1 MTAPATPSRRSPP
14 ASSTAIGAGLRL
26 GYESLG
32 RIARALPRR
41 HAYAAARR
49 MMSMLWLAWPQ
60 GRAASLANAEALL
73 PHVNWTGDAAS
84 LAQAQ
89 WRAYGEYLVDAVRL
103 PELTPAQCFE
113 AVDGDAADWARLR
126 AAYGSRPTLF
136 AVMHMGNWDALGGA
150 YTHACGRSH
159 VVVEPLGHPSLD
171 RVVQSPRER
180 LGMTPQ
186 AGASGVRRA
195 IAALQ
200 AGGTA
205 AILFDRPPR
214 GRDAGIEVQLFGR
227 PARLSSTLDRVAAA
241 TNAWIIPLAAVRRCE
256 SEFRFRAL
264 IDLDAEIEPS
274 QASQRAASAFEPWLA
289 AHPEQWYQFS
299 RFFADQPLS

>member
-14 ASSTAIGAGLRL
+14 ANSTAVGAGLRL

-32 RIARALPRR
+32 RLARALPRHR
-41 HAYAAARR
+41 AYAAARR
-49 MMSMLWLAWPQ
+49 MMDMLWHAWPQ

-73 PHVNWTGDAAS
+73 PHVNWDGDAAS

-113 AVDGDAADWARLR
+113 AVEGDAADWARLR
-126 AAYGSRPTLF
+126 EDYGSRPTLF
-136 AVMHMGNWDALGGA
+136 AVMHMGNWDVLGGA

-159 VVVEPLGHPSLD
+159 VIVDRLGDAGLD
-171 RVVQSPRER
+171 RAVQSPRER

-186 AGASGVRRA
+186 TGAPGVRRA

-205 AILFDRPPR
+205 AILFDRPPA
-214 GRDAGIEVQLFGR
+214 GRDTGVAVQLFGR

-241 TNAWIIPLAAVRRCE
+241 TNAWIIPLAAVRQRE
-256 SEFRFRAL
+256 SEFRFQAL
-264 IDLDAEIEPS
+264 INLNAKIEPS
-274 QASQRAASAFEPWLA
+274 QASQSAASAFEPWLA

-299 RFFADQPLS
+299 RFFADQPP

>member
-14 ASSTAIGAGLRL
+14 ANSTAVGAGLRL

-32 RIARALPRR
+32 RIARALPRPR
-41 HAYAAARR
+41 AYAAARG
-49 MMSMLWLAWPQ
+49 MMQALWHAWPQ

-73 PHVNWTGDAAS
+73 PHVSWDGDTVS

-113 AVDGDAADWARLR
+113 AVEGDAADWVRLR
-126 AAYGSRPTLF
+126 ATYGSRPTLF
-136 AVMHMGNWDALGGA
+136 AVMHIGNWDVLGGA

-159 VVVEPLGHPSLD
+159 VIVDRLGDAGLD
-171 RVVQSPRER
+171 RAVQSPRER

-186 AGASGVRRA
+186 AGASGVRRT
-195 IAALQ
+195 IAVLQ

-205 AILFDRPPR
+205 AILFDRPPA
-214 GRDAGIEVQLFGR
+214 GRDAGVEVQLFGR

-241 TNAWIIPLAAVRRCE
+241 TDAWIIPLAALRQAAG
-256 SEFRFRAL
+256 EFRFRAL
-264 IDLDAEIEPS
+264 INLDAKIEPS
-274 QASQRAASAFEPWLA
+274 QASQGAASAFEPWLA

-299 RFFADQPLS
+299 RFFTDQPP